1 MNQPLSVHTIFV
13 AIHMLSA
20 LLTVIPRAGASKAC
34 RLGYR
39 ALCSFTPYGT
49 LILLALAGLHL
60 YLHLKA
66 AAQKAA

>member
-1 MNQPLSVHTIFV
+1 MNKHLSVHTIFV
-13 AIHMLSA
+13 AIHLLA
-20 LLTVIPRAGASKAC
+20 AVLTVIPREGASKVC

-66 AAQKAA
+66 A

>member
-1 MNQPLSVHTIFV
+1 MNKHLSVHTIFV
-13 AIHMLSA
+13 SIYLLSA
-20 LLTVIPRAGASKAC
+20 VLTAIPREGASKAC
-34 RLGYR
+34 RLGYK

-66 AAQKAA
+66 ATQEAA

>member
-1 MNQPLSVHTIFV
+1 MNKNLSVHTIFV
-13 AIHMLSA
+13 AIHLLSA
-20 LLTVIPRAGASKAC
+20 LLTVIPRESASKVC
-34 RLGYR
+34 RLGYK

-66 AAQKAA
+66 ATQEAA